1 MVKEVDALR
10 LQLAEAQFMLGLH
23 TEGVSTMALLLDLGV
38 KEKLVP
44 WVAGHAMDGKGKPPQ
59 VEDIVSLLPHVV

>member
-10 LQLAEAQFMLGLH
+10 LKLAEAQFMLGLH
-23 TEGVSTMALLLDLGV
+23 TEGVSTMALIHDSSV

-44 WVAGHAMDGKGKPPQ
+44 WVAGHAIGGKGKPSQ

>member
-23 TEGVSTMALLLDLGV
+23 NEGVSTMALLLDSGV

-44 WVAGHAMDGKGKPPQ
+44 WVAGHAMDGKAKPPQ

>member
-1 MVKEVDALR
+1 LVKEVDALR
-10 LQLAEAQFMLGLH
+10 LKLAEALFMLGLH
-23 TEGVSTMALLLDLGV
+23 TEGASTMALIHDAGV

-44 WVAGHAMDGKGKPPQ
+44 WVAGHAVDGKGRPPQ